1 VHEHAKRVADSQHA
15 LKRAEA
21 KLVEIIE
28 PMERENDVAVVKQM
42 FERARPL
49 LTQIK
54 NDVITAVAALEGAS
68 FSEII
73 EVVDRAQELLRSMS
87 DEVED
92 RIEAMI
98 KSSGRELSDEEL
110 ITLLMPLS

>member
-1 VHEHAKRVADSQHA
+1 MHENAKRVADSQHA
-15 LKRAEA
+15 LNRAEA
-21 KLVEIIE
+21 KLIEIIE

-54 NDVITAVAALEGAS
+54 NDVIIAVAALEGVS
-68 FSEII
+68 FSEVI
-73 EVVDRAQELLRSMS
+73 EVVDRALELLHAMS

-92 RIEAMI
+92 RIEAI
-98 KSSGRELSDEEL
+98 VKSTGRELTDDEL
-110 ITLLMPLS
+110 ITLLGPLS